1 MHRHGLPNPQFP
13 RSGGDFVPPDK
24 AKRTSADVLLLGGG
38 RCREKSKLRAIC
50 LPFSTHCEHSKSPRP
65 KNSPPD
71 CFCPV
76 TRWARASESTI
87 SPGPAGTSSRRT
99 KQKGHPQ
106 MSFCLVGEGGFG
118 PPKSVTTD
126 LQSAPFG
133 RSGIPPYSIAVGK
146 SRWSWWTDLN
156 PRPADYKSAALPAE
170 LHQRI
175 SHDAH
180 HYITSDSPC
189 QYLFEKFPIFYFFS
203 FWEIIPRISIFLYGK
218 NFIKLLIIPMQC
230 GILLCV

>member
-1 MHRHGLPNPQFP
+1 MPRYTMGTGFRIHLLFP
-13 RSGGDFVPPDK
+13 HQ
-24 AKRTSADVLLLGGG
+24 A
-38 RCREKSKLRAIC
+38 
-50 LPFSTHCEHSKSPRP
+50 
-65 KNSPPD
+65 
-71 CFCPV
+71 
-76 TRWARASESTI
+76 
-87 SPGPAGTSSRRT
+87 

-180 HYITSDSPC
+180 HYITSESPC

-203 FWEIIPRISIFLYGK
+203 FWKIILRISIHLYGK

>member
-1 MHRHGLPNPQFP
+1 MPRYTIGTGFRIHNFP

-24 AKRTSADVLLLGGG
+24 AKRTSD
-38 RCREKSKLRAIC
+38 
-50 LPFSTHCEHSKSPRP
+50 
-65 KNSPPD
+65 
-71 CFCPV
+71 
-76 TRWARASESTI
+76 W
-87 SPGPAGTSSRRT
+87 
-99 KQKGHPQ
+99 

-133 RSGIPPYSIAVGK
+133 RSGIPPYSVAVGK

-203 FWEIIPRISIFLYGK
+203 FWKTFPLLSIYLYGK

>member
-1 MHRHGLPNPQFP
+1 MSFCLVGEGAVKKQVACNLLSRSRPTANTVEGHALKTVPRTVFARLRHRLGLPNPPSFP
-13 RSGGDFVPPDK
+13 HQ
-24 AKRTSADVLLLGGG
+24 A
-38 RCREKSKLRAIC
+38 
-50 LPFSTHCEHSKSPRP
+50 
-65 KNSPPD
+65 
-71 CFCPV
+71 
-76 TRWARASESTI
+76 
-87 SPGPAGTSSRRT
+87 

-133 RSGIPPYSIAVGK
+133 RSGIPPYSVRCGK

-180 HYITSDSPC
+180 HYITSESPC